1 MQEKGRTVFSSS
13 SEKTKMSNHLQI
25 SEQRYHILF
34 SNFKTVI
41 TSVGPVRGVNYRP
54 PTQQYGA
61 LLNDLTIFSYYQPTL
76 TEFQVSNILNEEN
89 VSAVIDNWSSN
100 VRRRQSNDTPFGL
113 FILAEWFFWRP
124 KQSLLICITVDFAKT
139 LMDFRSPV
147 LVDLKNFLFSCIVP
161 RISVVTIDQPVT
173 RGSGI
178 ELRPSLKIS

>member
-13 SEKTKMSNHLQI
+13 SEKTKISNHLQI

-41 TSVGPVRGVNYRP
+41 VSVGPVRGVNYRP

-76 TEFQVSNILNEEN
+76 TEFQVSNILNGEN

-100 VRRRQSNDTPFGL
+100 VRRRQSNDTPLGL
-113 FILAEWFFWRP
+113 FSF
-124 KQSLLICITVDFAKT
+124 SLRVIYLKTKTVIADMHHGRFCKNIDGFSFT
-139 LMDFRSPV
+139 GSCWLQKFPV
-147 LVDLKNFLFSCIVP
+147 FVHCTSYFSCNHWP
-161 RISVVTIDQPVT
+161 TSN
-173 RGSGI
+173 
-178 ELRPSLKIS
+178 

>member
-13 SEKTKMSNHLQI
+13 FEKTKMSNHLQI

-41 TSVGPVRGVNYRP
+41 MSVGPVRDVNYRP

-61 LLNDLTIFSYYQPTL
+61 LLNDRTIRSYHQPTL
-76 TEFQVSNILNEEN
+76 TEFQVSNILNGEN
-89 VSAVIDNWSSN
+89 VSTVIDNWSSN
-100 VRRRQSNDTPFGL
+100 VRRRRFNSRW
-113 FILAEWFFWRP
+113 EWFFWRP
-124 KQSLLICITVDFAKT
+124 KQSLLICITVDFAIT

-147 LVDLKNFLFSCIVP
+147 LVDFKNFLFSCIVP

-178 ELRPSLKIS
+178 ELHPSLKIS

>member
-41 TSVGPVRGVNYRP
+41 MSVGPVRGVNYRP

-61 LLNDLTIFSYYQPTL
+61 LLNDRTIFSYYQPTL
-76 TEFQVSNILNEEN
+76 TEFQVSNILNGEN

-100 VRRRQSNDTPFGL
+100 VRRRRSNDTSFGL
-113 FILAEWFFWRP
+113 FILAESGLSEDQNSHCWYASRS
-124 KQSLLICITVDFAKT
+124 SLLKT

-147 LVDLKNFLFSCIVP
+147 LVDLKISNFRALYLVF
-161 RISVVTIDQPVT
+161 Q
-173 RGSGI
+173 
-178 ELRPSLKIS
+178 L